1 MSTLQKRKYIK
12 KRGKKVAHHG
22 TTKEKVIE
30 YQTEKARVYQPGHL
44 GATDI
49 IYRKVPTQHEY
60 VIKDESWEYTCICC
74 GEKTIIREKISL
86 KDINRSKNGNCV

>member
-60 VIKDESWEYTCICC
+60 VIKDESCEYTCICC
-74 GEKTIIREKISL
+74 GEKNNYLR
-86 KDINRSKNGNCV
+86 KNKFKKY